1 SQRHLKHFAA
11 PSHELRCQLARGLA
25 RHEISPVIRGLARL
39 PRPAADERSAW
50 APVVSSRFLNS
61 PAVSVPARC
70 GGVVLCSAGAAGAG
84 PAALESA
91 SLVLAHTAPHAGV
104 LSGVDR
110 PVQAGLGHWAPAAN
124 GLCLFDLHQGGPSV
138 ADREEQL
145 GILSETGRFVTP
157 IHAYSPSGGMRTHC
171 CPECRRLEQ

>member
-1 SQRHLKHFAA
+1 EQGPNTKASQGRTPESHLRPPGEPPA
-11 PSHELRCQLARGLA
+11 PSRCTREAAGHRWC
-25 RHEISPVIRGLARL
+25 
-39 PRPAADERSAW
+39 PAAS
-50 APVVSSRFLNS
+50 
-61 PAVSVPARC
+61 SVPARC
-70 GGVVLCSAGAAGAG
+70 GIVVLCSAGAAGAG

-104 LSGVDR
+104 LSGLDR
-110 PVQAGLGHWAPAAN
+110 PFQAGLGHRAPAAY
-124 GLCLFDLHQGGPSV
+124 GLCLFDLYQGGPGV